1 MEIFKFIL
9 TFQERKIDLKENL
22 IMELE
27 DKKKNI
33 ENERLT
39 MELTGGK
46 PYCLCFRLT
55 KVMD

>member
-1 MEIFKFIL
+1 
-9 TFQERKIDLKENL
+9 
-22 IMELE
+22 MELE

-46 PYCLCFRLT
+46 QYCASGLQ
-55 KVMD
+55 K